1 MNTTGTK
8 ELSPPP
14 PTAVDWIGTA
24 IRAGHMHK
32 PVIVHSQSWF
42 QARSMVMAL
51 LGLGPEEVS
60 VRQATEKES
69 TP

>member
-14 PTAVDWIGTA
+14 ATEVDWVGTA
-24 IRAGHMHK
+24 IRAGHIHK
-32 PVIVHSQSWF
+32 PVTVQAQSWF
-42 QARSMVMAL
+42 GARAQVMARM
-51 LGLGPEEVS
+51 GLGPDEVS
-60 VRQATEKES
+60 VRLANEKES